1 MQHKGSGEEGV
12 GGDVAASE
20 EPEALRGRLREAE
33 EAVAVWEGAAAQLER
48 QLAELRVDAE
58 ALRGRAGEAEGAR
71 VVAVEELETLKAH
84 LGDTE
89 GEAVALRMRLGET
102 ESARTAAVAEAEAS
116 AATFCERLRKAEGS
130 HDAAM

>member
-1 MQHKGSGEEGV
+1 MPYKGSGEEGV

-33 EAVAVWEGAAAQLER
+33 EAVAVREGGAAQLER

-71 VVAVEELETLKAH
+71 AVVVEELETLKAY
-84 LGDTE
+84 LGD
-89 GEAVALRMRLGET
+89 
-102 ESARTAAVAEAEAS
+102 
-116 AATFCERLRKAEGS
+116 AEGGGGGIA
-130 HDAAM
+130 DAVGRDGKRTHSCGCGGGGERGYVL